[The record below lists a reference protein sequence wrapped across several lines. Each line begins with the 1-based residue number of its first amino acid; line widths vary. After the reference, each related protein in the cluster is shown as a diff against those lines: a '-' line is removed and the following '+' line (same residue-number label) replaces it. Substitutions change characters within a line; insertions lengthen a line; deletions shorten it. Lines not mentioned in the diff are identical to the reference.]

1 MRCLPL
7 TRAPPRSRSS
17 QFEKERHSTEKVER
31 VAAEEARALR
41 DISLAGRL
49 DLSLGDSAVFKATR
63 QPPMPCMPSFGLGL
77 MRQRAFAPASVL
89 TEVELAARHEEHGRC
104 AAALG
109 RLVRRSNH
117 ARMHRRVTWSDPVAE
132 ASDRS

>member
-1 MRCLPL
+1 M
-7 TRAPPRSRSS
+7 
-17 QFEKERHSTEKVER
+17 
-31 VAAEEARALR
+31 AAEEARALR
-41 DISLAGRL
+41 DISLDGRL
-49 DLSLGDSAVFKATR
+49 DLSLGDCAPKAAR
-63 QPPMPCMPSFGLGL
+63 QSPMPCMPSFGLGL